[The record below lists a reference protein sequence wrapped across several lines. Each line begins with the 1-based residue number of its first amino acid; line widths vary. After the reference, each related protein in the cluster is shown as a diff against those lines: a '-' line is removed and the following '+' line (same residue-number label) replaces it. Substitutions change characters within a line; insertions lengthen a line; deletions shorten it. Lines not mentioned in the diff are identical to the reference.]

1 MSTQPMLLSGPAV
14 ENPLSPPVKP
24 SGIPS
29 SVSADLMLPPTQL
42 QRRMLLTL
50 AGLVLV
56 AISWAAIARV
66 EEVTKGQGRVIP
78 ASKIQLVQNLEGGIV
93 REVLVRE
100 GAIVK
105 EGQII
110 ARIDPTIAGS
120 SLGEAREK
128 MSALEAM
135 VVRLEAEVEAKPLIF
150 PSELAA
156 KRPDLISAQ
165 RDHYEVR
172 RRELAAAISGL
183 ELQERQRGQEI
194 LELEAKIETLARALG
209 LVRQELEL
217 IRGLEKSRAASRSE
231 LLAAEGRANETA
243 GMLKAAELALPRVR
257 DAQREV
263 RDRRFEKVAAFQGDS
278 LQKLA
283 NARVELAALGQSSR
297 GSEDKLARTIIRAP
311 VAGIIK
317 SVSVTTPGQIIQPGH
332 NLVEIVPINDTLLV
346 EAQVRPQ
353 DIAFLRPGQAAM
365 VKLSAYDFSI
375 YGGLKATLE
384 QIGADSIT
392 TEKGETYYLVRVR
405 TDRNSIERGGD
416 NLPIM
421 PGMVADVDVI
431 TGSKTVL
438 GYLTK
443 PLTRLQQNALRER

>member
-1 MSTQPMLLSGPAV
+1 MIAQTALVPAHLALPPAV
-14 ENPLSPPVKP
+14 KAAV
-24 SGIPS
+24 IPS
-29 SVSADLMLPPTQL
+29 AVSADLLLPPAQL
-42 QRRMLLTL
+42 QRRMLYTL
-50 AGLVLV
+50 SSLVVV
-56 AISWAAIARV
+56 AIAWAAIARV

-100 GAIVK
+100 GAVVK
-105 EGQII
+105 EGQVI

-135 VVRLEAEVEAKPLIF
+135 VVRLEAEVEAKPLVF
-150 PSELAA
+150 PAGLAA
-156 KRPDLISAQ
+156 KRPDLVSAQ
-165 RDHYEVR
+165 RDHFEVR
-172 RRELAAAISGL
+172 RRELAAAIGGL

-194 LELEAKIETLARALG
+194 LELEAKIDTLTRALG
-209 LVRQELEL
+209 LVSQELEL
-217 IRGLEKSRAASRSE
+217 IRGLEKTRAASRSE

-243 GMLKAAELALPRVR
+243 GSLKAAELALPRVR

-263 RDRRFEKVAAFQGDS
+263 RDRRLEKIAAFEGDS

-297 GSEDKLARTIIRAP
+297 GSEDKLARTTIRAP

-353 DIAFLRPGQAAM
+353 DIAFLRPGQEAM

-405 TDRNSIERGGD
+405 TDRNSIQRGGEI
-416 NLPIM
+416 LPIM

-438 GYLTK
+438 GYITK
-443 PLTRLQQNALRER
+443 PLTRLRQNALRER